1 MIAYSRYADQGKG
14 MPKTGS
20 NLISFVGW
28 SLDRV
33 SWEEESP
40 RGPPFR
46 GGKSKGAPGRQKD
59 PEGAHSQGVSPS
71 SRWNSLGQR
80 RQKDSLG
87 VITTGSLLSMASTCE
102 VRFH

>member
-1 MIAYSRYADQGKG
+1 MIVCSRHADQGKG

-40 RGPPFR
+40 KGPPFR
-46 GGKSKGAPGRQKD
+46 EGESKRAPGR
-59 PEGAHSQGVSPS
+59 
-71 SRWNSLGQR
+71 
-80 RQKDSLG
+80 
-87 VITTGSLLSMASTCE
+87 
-102 VRFH
+102 